1 MRIFIVIP
9 TYNEVENL
17 HLLVDAILELAI
29 PDLGILIV
37 DDDSP
42 DGTGHLADELASQ
55 HLGVV
60 RVLHRQGDKG
70 FRKSL
75 VAGLSEAMNL
85 GAEIILQ
92 MDADFSHP
100 PQYIASLLDC
110 VQGEADV
117 AIGSR
122 YVPGGSTAADWHP
135 LRRALSRFANQVY
148 VRSFL
153 RMPICD
159 ATGGFRAYKR
169 SVLTGLGM
177 AEIRSNGYSF
187 QVESIYRC
195 FCLGYRIE
203 EVPIHFPDRIRGT
216 SKMNWQIALEAA
228 WRVLLLRWR
237 YRSLRQKSQT
247 DVSA

>member
-17 HLLVDAILELAI
+17 QLLVDAILELAI

-100 PQYIASLLDC
+100 PQYIASLLD
-110 VQGEADV
+110 
-117 AIGSR
+117 
-122 YVPGGSTAADWHP
+122 
-135 LRRALSRFANQVY
+135 
-148 VRSFL
+148 
-153 RMPICD
+153 
-159 ATGGFRAYKR
+159 
-169 SVLTGLGM
+169 
-177 AEIRSNGYSF
+177 
-187 QVESIYRC
+187 
-195 FCLGYRIE
+195 
-203 EVPIHFPDRIRGT
+203 
-216 SKMNWQIALEAA
+216 
-228 WRVLLLRWR
+228 
-237 YRSLRQKSQT
+237 
-247 DVSA
+247 